1 MNLSITL
8 RTGGLEYLL
17 PSLSNGKASFAAVFG
32 FCNSRLSKW
41 RRALKP
47 SIAIVNSFTIKT

>member
-8 RTGGLEYLL
+8 RTGGLKYLL

-32 FCNSRLSKW
+32 FCNSRLSK
-41 RRALKP
+41 
-47 SIAIVNSFTIKT
+47 